1 MSLYAIGDL
10 HLSLGTNKPMEVFG
24 NRWDRYVERI
34 QAGFQILKE
43 EDLCVL
49 CGDLSW
55 SMNLESA
62 REDFL
67 FIERLPGKKI
77 ILKGNHDYWWS
88 TAAKTKK
95 FFDEM
100 GITSMQILHNNCYFY
115 GDLAICG
122 TRGWFFDEESVNSG
136 GEHNKKI
143 MMREVGR
150 LETSLKAAGDREKL
164 VFLHYPPIFM
174 DYRCE
179 EILALFAQYDVK
191 QCYYG
196 HIHGEACKKAWEGMY
211 GSTRY
216 KMVSADH
223 VSFIPQK
230 IL

>member
-1 MSLYAIGDL
+1 
-10 HLSLGTNKPMEVFG
+10 
-24 NRWDRYVERI
+24 
-34 QAGFQILKE
+34 
-43 EDLCVL
+43 
-49 CGDLSW
+49 
-55 SMNLESA
+55 
-62 REDFL
+62 
-67 FIERLPGKKI
+67 
-77 ILKGNHDYWWS
+77 
-88 TAAKTKK
+88 
-95 FFDEM
+95 
-100 GITSMQILHNNCYFY
+100 
-115 GDLAICG
+115 
-122 TRGWFFDEESVNSG
+122 
-136 GEHNKKI
+136 
-143 MMREVGR
+143 MREVGR